1 MYYQV
6 ITSEPFN
13 VSLFS
18 NLSDAKQ
25 HVIAL
30 HQRVPSVIRHRI
42 NDRTIRI
49 TTYLPCFGFKTETV
63 EEIYKSICNKQDC
76 KPRL

>member
-6 ITSEPFN
+6 ITSDPFN

-18 NLSDAKQ
+18 KLSDAKM

-49 TTYLPCFGFKTETV
+49 TTYYPSSGFITETV
-63 EEIYKSICNKQDC
+63 EEIYKGIFNKQDC